1 MTSLWSLKI
10 LTLNTKMSGG
20 IFGEG
25 SLPKQDDLGSKKKIR
40 QWLPLSFPT
49 GASCRPRVVGVD
61 GDGDRGVCWG
71 SLNPAELQAVESGWI
86 RHMAWALICWFQW
99 CIWDSCWQTCGNG
112 MAMVYNI
119 FINQCVYY
127 TYSGWKFNSFQPTFT
142 YSLYCMLLFR
152 LATYG
157 SDKGSCTRKEWL
169 T

>member
-10 LTLNTKMSGG
+10 LTLNTQNVRRY
-20 IFGEG
+20 FWR
-25 SLPKQDDLGSKKKIR
+25 LGSGCQSRMIR
-40 QWLPLSFPT
+40 QWASPSAGFPT
-49 GASCRPRVVGVD
+49 GASCRPRVGDGVD
-61 GDGDRGVCWG
+61 GDGGSRGPVCWG
-71 SLNPAELQAVESGWI
+71 SFNPAERTRLMNQAHGG
-86 RHMAWALICWFQW
+86 RALICWFQW

-127 TYSGWKFNSFQPTFT
+127 TYSGWKFNSLQPTFT